1 MLQKLTVIHQ
11 VNKFQNILSNP
22 KYYYCFH
29 KTYAINKSSLNNA
42 QRTEE
47 QQVRLSRNLSEL

>member
-11 VNKFQNILSNP
+11 VNKLQNILTSP
-22 KYYYCFH
+22 KYYYRFH

-47 QQVRLSRNLSEL
+47 Q